1 MWRSIVLAAVLV
13 SAHAASARAAEEFTG
28 RLASGAYYHV
38 AIPEQWQP
46 GDALVLYQ
54 HGLDFSD
61 PDDPPGLGPLRG
73 VMLAEGYA
81 IAATSYS
88 QRGWALFTAIDDNR
102 DLLDRFE
109 QIAGAPGEVVP
120 YGGSMGGLVALKLA
134 EAPGFPPV
142 RGAYALCPAAAG
154 ARVWDAAIDLRLAF
168 DVVCKDAN
176 AGEFPEGHAPLP
188 WALDLFV
195 IPDDL
200 GDLFDQSLI
209 LPVLL
214 PLNQCTG
221 VNLPPF
227 LRNDAMQDRL
237 DELMTFANI
246 SDEDFFVTNMGYATY
261 VMSELVRAPD
271 KLGGENPFTTQGVD
285 YSSDANIQANIARIV
300 ADPNAAAELHRV
312 SDFGGAIGNARIL
325 SMHTSRDEL
334 VIPGNQDF
342 VRARRAAGSAHDR
355 DRRRRHADALRIHR
369 SGRTCRLG
377 SAASMEGRRAATGCR
392 GVAGAMRS
400 AAIVRRGRRAVPF
413 RCGCTGRRVRQHRAS
428 ARGDQSAGHARPF
441 DASPAGG
448 PAVSIAGSRRRRH
461 RDARRANADRP
472 RSARDAFAH
481 QREQIAVRILQERH
495 P

>member
-61 PDDPPGLGPLRG
+61 PGDPPGLGPLRG

-81 IAATSYS
+81 IAASSYS
-88 QRGWALFTAIDDNR
+88 ERGWALFTAIDDNR
-102 DLLDRFE
+102 DLFDLFE

-168 DVVCKDAN
+168 DVVCKDAG

-237 DELMTFANI
+237 DELMTFAHI
-246 SDEDFFVTNMGYATY
+246 TDEDFFVTNMGYATY

-271 KLGGENPFTTQGVD
+271 KLGGENPFTTQGVN
-285 YSSDANIQANIARIV
+285 YSSDANIQADILRIV
-300 ADPNAAAELHRV
+300 ADPDAAAELHRV
-312 SDFGGAIGNARIL
+312 SDFGGAIGDAKIL

-342 VRARRAAGSAHDR
+342 VRTAVPPDQRTIAIVDEDAPTHCGFTEAEGLAGWEALRAWKDGAPQPDVAALQAQCEVLQSSGVVDGPCRFDADAQVVAFDSIVRPRAGINPPGTRGHSTHRRP
-355 DRRRRHADALRIHR
+355 DALRFQSKDSTTALPR
-369 SGRTCRLG
+369 RTP
-377 SAASMEGRRAATGCR
+377 S
-392 GVAGAMRS
+392 
-400 AAIVRRGRRAVPF
+400 
-413 RCGCTGRRVRQHRAS
+413 
-428 ARGDQSAGHARPF
+428 
-441 DASPAGG
+441 
-448 PAVSIAGSRRRRH
+448 
-461 RDARRANADRP
+461 
-472 RSARDAFAH
+472 
-481 QREQIAVRILQERH
+481 ER
-495 P
+495 

>member
-13 SAHAASARAAEEFTG
+13 SAHAVSARAAEEFTG

-61 PDDPPGLGPLRG
+61 PGDPPGLGPLRG

-88 QRGWALFTAIDDNR
+88 QRGWALFTAIEDNR

-120 YGGSMGGLVALKLA
+120 YGGSMGGLIALKLA

-154 ARVWDAAIDLRLAF
+154 ARVWDAAIDVRLAF
-168 DVVCKDAN
+168 DVVCKDAD

-221 VNLPPF
+221 VNLPPV

-237 DELMTFANI
+237 DELMTFAHI
-246 SDEDFFVTNMGYATY
+246 TDEDFFVTNMGYATY

-271 KLGGENPFTTQGVD
+271 KLGGENPFTTRGVN
-285 YSSDANIQANIARIV
+285 YSSDANIQANILRII
-300 ADPNAAAELHRV
+300 ADPDAAAELHRV
-312 SDFGGAIGNARIL
+312 SDFGGAVGDAKIL

-342 VRARRAAGSAHDR
+342 VRAMVPPDQRTIAIVDEDAPTHCGFTEAEGLAGWEALRAWKDGAPQPDV
-355 DRRRRHADALRIHR
+355 DALQAQCDLLQS
-369 SGRTCRLG
+369 SGAVDGPCR
-377 SAASMEGRRAATGCR
+377 
-392 GVAGAMRS
+392 
-400 AAIVRRGRRAVPF
+400 
-413 RCGCTGRRVRQHRAS
+413 
-428 ARGDQSAGHARPF
+428 F
-441 DASPAGG
+441 DANAQV
-448 PAVSIAGSRRRRH
+448 AAFDSIV
-461 RDARRANADRP
+461 RP
-472 RSARDAFAH
+472 RSGVVPPGTRGHSTHRRPAGLELPSRDSTSASP
-481 QREQIAVRILQERH
+481 RRTPSER
-495 P
+495 